1 MATTIA
7 GRTWLERNV
16 KARYLHPGDVV
27 QQNDWSLHVKE
38 VTVDTGA
45 VAVAVTEFGFPL
57 RYAADAPVQLA
68 A

>member
-1 MATTIA
+1 MTTTIA
-7 GRTWLERNV
+7 G
-16 KARYLHPGDVV
+16 KASRGRQVQARDLHPGDVV
-27 QQNDWSLHVKE
+27 QQYDWSLHVRQ
-38 VTVDTGA
+38 VTIGTAA